1 MDDASIS
8 TIQNR
13 LARVEGQN
21 RVLFAL
27 LCATAGL
34 LLIGAAAPGP
44 NVITVDEV
52 RAHQFT
58 LLDPNGHE
66 ADTWGARSPRD
77 PEPLGWSY
85 YTP

>member
-1 MDDASIS
+1 VDDS
-8 TIQNR
+8 TISVIQTR
-13 LARVEGQN
+13 LSRVERQN

-27 LCATAGL
+27 LCATVGL

-66 ADTWGARSPRD
+66 ADTWGPRWPRNPD
-77 PEPLGWSY
+77 VGWSY
-85 YTP
+85 YSP